1 MVAKPLRG
9 ARVGAFVC
17 LWFVVLQMQMLVV
30 SPYVIERVG
39 KMFPSLKEAYEKNPP
54 RHLPKRD

>member
-1 MVAKPLRG
+1 
-9 ARVGAFVC
+9 
-17 LWFVVLQMQMLVV
+17 MQMLVV